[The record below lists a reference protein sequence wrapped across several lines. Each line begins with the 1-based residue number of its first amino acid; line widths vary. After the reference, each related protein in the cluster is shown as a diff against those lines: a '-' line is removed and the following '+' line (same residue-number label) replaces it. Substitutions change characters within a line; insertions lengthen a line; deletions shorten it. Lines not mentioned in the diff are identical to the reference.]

1 MIIKRENAVKGFFF
15 FFSSVR
21 RYSRLLLR
29 LGAGSVCG
37 QRCVP
42 VLLYTAVAVAAAAD
56 ELADVEKR

>member
-15 FFSSVR
+15 FFLSSVR

-42 VLLYTAVAVAAAAD
+42 VLLYTAVAAAAD